1 MAATPFFNPST
12 FDPKKTYIRL
22 PEVCAIVFRK
32 TSWVYSQIAEGKFPA
47 PVKLS
52 PAVSVWAVE
61 DVQQWLIDSVNQ
73 NGSGVAEGGT
83 K

>member
-1 MAATPFFNPST
+1 MSAKPFFTPST

-22 PEVCAIVFRK
+22 PEVCAKVFRK
-32 TSWVYSQIAEGKFPA
+32 TSWVYAQIAAGKFPT
-47 PVKLS
+47 PTKLS

-61 DVQQWLIDSVNQ
+61 DIDQWLLDSVNQ
-73 NGSGVAEGGT
+73 NGSMEAT